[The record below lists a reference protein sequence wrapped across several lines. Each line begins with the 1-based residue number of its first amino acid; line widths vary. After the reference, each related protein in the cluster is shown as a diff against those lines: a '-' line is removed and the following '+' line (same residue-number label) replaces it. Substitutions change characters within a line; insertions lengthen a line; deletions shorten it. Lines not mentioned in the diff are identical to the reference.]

1 MRKAKLLVS
10 KMKQDRRIEKILREY
25 DRNGDGDKS
34 YDEYFEEVY
43 MKYFE
48 PNLFDGTEEE
58 YVENS

>member
-10 KMKQDRRIEKILREY
+10 KMEQDRRIEKILREY
-25 DRNGDGDKS
+25 DRNGDGGKS

-43 MKYFE
+43 MEFFE